1 MDSKYNFELVYK
13 TENSNY
19 TITITEFDYSFEF
32 IENELEN
39 LGMLNEF
46 DAGSLEFNDFT
57 ELNKCLDKNLYEEF
71 FETYYNSNLDIYA
84 FIAGLELGIAIN
96 NIEDTYQGQYN
107 SDAEFAEQI
116 TSDLY
121 NLEDIPSYL
130 VIDWDASSRDLMYD
144 FSENDGYYFSNY

>member
-32 IENELEN
+32 IENELIN
-39 LGMLNEF
+39 LGMENDF
-46 DAGSLEFNDFT
+46 DTGSLAFNDFT
-57 ELNKCLDKNLYEEF
+57 ELNKCLDNNLYEEF
-71 FETYYNSNLDIYA
+71 FETYYNSYLGIYA
-84 FIAGLELGIAIN
+84 FIAGLELGIEID
-96 NIEDTYQGQYN
+96 NIEDAYQGQYN

-121 NLEDIPSYL
+121 NLKDIPSYL

-144 FSENDGYYFSNY
+144 YSENDGYYFSNY